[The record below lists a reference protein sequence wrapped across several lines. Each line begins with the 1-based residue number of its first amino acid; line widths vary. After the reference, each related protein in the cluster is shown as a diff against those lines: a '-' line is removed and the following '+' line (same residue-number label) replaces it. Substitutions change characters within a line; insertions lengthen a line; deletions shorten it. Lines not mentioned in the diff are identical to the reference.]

1 MSAFTANAS
10 PAPKL
15 APVTAGA
22 FWPEID
28 VDALREAIRVP
39 GDVLPERWSG
49 IVVRAGDWGM
59 RGRVWGQG

>member
-28 VDALREAIRVP
+28 VEALREAIRVP
-39 GDVLPERWSG
+39 GDCATPWCLPWPR
-49 IVVRAGDWGM
+49 
-59 RGRVWGQG
+59 